1 MLGILIANLGTP
13 DEPTPEA
20 LRRYLGEFLWDP
32 RVVEGS
38 RPLWWLALNGVVL
51 RTRPRKSAEAYS
63 KVWTEQGSPLLAISL
78 RQLDAL
84 RTALNQ
90 RLGAPVEMRLGMRY
104 GKPSIAQGL
113 QELLDA
119 GVQRLLVL
127 PLYPQYSAT
136 TTASVFDA
144 VAAIFSKAR
153 DIPALRF
160 VRDYHADNG
169 YIEALAASVR
179 EHWQARGQGE
189 RLVLSF
195 HGIPKEYADRGDPYP
210 QECHATAARLAAAL
224 DLPAER
230 WNVTF
235 QSRFGPR
242 EWLQPYTD
250 KTLEALARDGIRH
263 IDLACPGFSADCL
276 ETLEENAMTN
286 RELFFAA
293 GGERFEYI
301 PCLNDRADHIQALT
315 DLIARELGGWL

>member
-90 RLGAPVEMRLGMRY
+90 RLGAPVEVRLGMRY

-195 HGIPKEYADRGDPYP
+195 HGIPKEYADR
-210 QECHATAARLAAAL
+210 
-224 DLPAER
+224 
-230 WNVTF
+230 
-235 QSRFGPR
+235 
-242 EWLQPYTD
+242 
-250 KTLEALARDGIRH
+250 
-263 IDLACPGFSADCL
+263 
-276 ETLEENAMTN
+276 
-286 RELFFAA
+286 
-293 GGERFEYI
+293 
-301 PCLNDRADHIQALT
+301 
-315 DLIARELGGWL
+315 